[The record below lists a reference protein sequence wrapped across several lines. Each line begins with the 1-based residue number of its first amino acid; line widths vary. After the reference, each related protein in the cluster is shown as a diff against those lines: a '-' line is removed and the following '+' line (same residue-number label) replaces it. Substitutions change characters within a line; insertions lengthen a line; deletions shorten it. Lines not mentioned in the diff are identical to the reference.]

1 MGIYLFSCLLNR
13 RGICCAKFH
22 ISTIKT
28 DVTSCNRFIRWEYRI
43 QYRRLRFLCSS
54 LAACL
59 TFLFCRAVTLVL
71 QLSSILGLA
80 ERTLSWNSHLTLFVK
95 LLGNENMLN
104 FFFAEKMHVENWN
117 LKLLEFLLH
126 RKKKPIDRE
135 TTYGENFIFLRTR
148 YTCEVSRGKLPTS
161 MRYFGNEK
169 I

>member
-22 ISTIKT
+22 IFTIKT

-43 QYRRLRFLCSS
+43 QYQRLLFLCSS

-80 ERTLSWNSHLTLFVK
+80 ERALSWNSHLTLFVK

-104 FFFAEKMHVENWN
+104 FFS
-117 LKLLEFLLH
+117 LKRCMSKIETVRVFVAQ
-126 RKKKPIDRE
+126 KKKNNRSWNNIWRE
-135 TTYGENFIFLRTR
+135 FYFSPNEIFLW
-148 YTCEVSRGKLPTS
+148 G
-161 MRYFGNEK
+161 F
-169 I
+169 